1 MDEELATRLK
11 SPQGRQH
18 RDAMLKQ
25 LQDLQARLLR
35 QLGGGGMCVA
45 WATELAPDDVKNIQ
59 VALQAVQSAID
70 ILKTVKVN
78 ESE

>member
-11 SPQGRQH
+11 GPQGRQH

-35 QLGGGGMCVA
+35 QLGGGGMGVA
-45 WATELAPDDVKNIQ
+45 WAIELAPDDVKNIQ